1 MSLRLRLALW
11 YGALTGLVVLLVGLF
26 TYALHTRAHYD
37 DLDRAL
43 SSASTHMSGEYSEAG
58 SLDALKELLAVP
70 VAPNVAAR
78 AYGPDGRVLAAGP
91 NATFEPPVDPRRV
104 LDRPPEH
111 PYDPLVRLA
120 PSLVRVPDD
129 GGTFSLVSDTDGNRW
144 RLHVVTVDGPA
155 RYLVVASPLER
166 IDASVAR
173 FRMLIA
179 LLTALGAAAT
189 LVVGWLIAGR
199 ALRPVATLTE
209 TAGGIARSRE
219 FDRRVQVETRHDE
232 MGKLAKTFNEML
244 ASLEEAYQAQKRFV
258 ADASH
263 ELRAPLTAIQG
274 NLELLKRHPDKPPA
288 EQREAVNEANRE
300 AGRLAH
306 LVADLLA
313 LARAD
318 AGVSLRRQRVELDR
332 VLLDSFSAARH
343 LACGQSIEIGA
354 LEPSLVEGDPDR
366 LKELFLILLDNALR
380 YTPDG
385 GRITLELRRNG
396 KAAEVTVRD
405 TGVGIA
411 PDDLPRVF
419 ERFYRADPARAR
431 DPGGTGLGL
440 SIARWISE
448 QHGGEIELK
457 SEPGEGTTVTVRLPL
472 HP

>member
-11 YGALTGLVVLLVGLF
+11 YGGLTGLVVLLMGLL

-37 DLDRAL
+37 DLDRML
-43 SSASTHMSGEYSEAG
+43 ISAAAHMSGEYSEAG
-58 SLDALKELLAVP
+58 SLSALKEMLAVP
-70 VAPNVAAR
+70 VAPDVAAR
-78 AYGPDGRVLAAGP
+78 AYGPEGRVLAAGP
-91 NATFEPPVDPRRV
+91 NAALEPPVDPRAL
-104 LDRPPEH
+104 LDRAPEY
-111 PYDPLVRLA
+111 PYDPIVRFS
-120 PSLVRVPDD
+120 PSLVEVPDEA
-129 GGTFSLVSDTDGNRW
+129 GTFGLAKDAGGDRW
-144 RLHVVTVDGPA
+144 RVYVVTVDGPA

-166 IDASVAR
+166 VDASVAR

-209 TAGGIARSRE
+209 TAGGIARSRK
-219 FDRRVQVETRHDE
+219 FDRRVPVETRRDE
-232 MGKLAKTFNEML
+232 MGTLAKTFNEML
-244 ASLEEAYQAQKRFV
+244 GSLEEAYQAQKRFV

-288 EQREAVNEANRE
+288 EQSEAVSEANRE
-300 AGRLAH
+300 AERLAH

-332 VLLDSFSAARH
+332 VLLDSFSAAKH
-343 LACGQSIEIGA
+343 LASGQSIEIGA
-354 LEPSLVEGDPDR
+354 LEPVLVEGDPDR
-366 LKELFLILLDNALR
+366 LQELFLILLDNALR
-380 YTPDG
+380 YTPAD
-385 GRITLELRRNG
+385 GRITLELRR
-396 KAAEVTVRD
+396 KERAAEVTVRD

-411 PDDLPRVF
+411 PEDLPRVF

-457 SEPGEGTTVTVRLPL
+457 SEPGRGTTATVRLPL